1 MMNNQS
7 QSNINT
13 DLVLIGGGHSH
24 AIVLKQFGMN
34 PIPGVRLTL
43 VTDVSHTPYSGMLP
57 GYVAGLYSF
66 DECHIDLRP
75 LCQFAQ
81 AQMVQ
86 SRATGLDLEKNQVLF
101 ADRPPLSFDW
111 LSIDIGSTPAATTIP
126 GAAEYTIPVKP
137 ISKFLT
143 TWDQLVQ
150 AVTKHPDRPVRM
162 AIVGGGAGGVEL
174 TLAVQAHLQRI
185 YQEAQQPESNLE
197 LHLFQRSD
205 RLLPERNRWAGDRL
219 LRILQERGVQVHLGE
234 QVCAVK
240 DGNWESGIGNRES
253 GIGNWGS
260 GAGLRNVDQA
270 QNRPSSHPSLPTPH
284 SSLLTVHCQSG
295 LTVPCNHVFWVTQ
308 ASAASWLRESG
319 LATDDR
325 GFVQITNTLQS
336 VSHPQV
342 FAAGDVATMV
352 NHPRPKAGVFAVRQG
367 KPLYNNLRRALLS
380 QPLQPFVPQKQFLIL
395 IGTGDRSALASRGW
409 FHFGSHRWIWN
420 WKDRIDR
427 AFMEKFSDLKSM
439 GGVGGRGSG
448 AGKQSELGDR
458 QSWNQSSPLLPT
470 PHSPLPVMH
479 CAGCGSKVGS
489 SVLEQ
494 VLKRIQQEQPDRVSR
509 SDILIGLEAADDAAV
524 VTVPSGQVMV
534 QTIDQFRSLIDDPY
548 VFGQICANHCL
559 SDIYAMGAT
568 PQSALAIATIP
579 YGTEAKQAE
588 TLYQLMSG
596 AMKVLTQAG
605 AELMGGHTTEGA
617 ELSFGLTCNGLAEA
631 DRLWRKGGMQAGQAL
646 LLTKPLGTGT
656 LFAANMQLQAKGRW
670 IEAAV
675 RSMVQSNQE
684 AATCLWKCGATAC
697 TDVTGF
703 GLLGHLMEMVR
714 ASHAAVE
721 LDLTELP
728 ILDGAK
734 ETTQQGIHSSLYPQ
748 NLKVGR
754 SIINASTVQ
763 HHPLYPLLFD
773 PQTSG
778 GLLASIPADRA
789 VECLMALK
797 KAGYTDSK
805 IIGTVHTIGTEPS
818 VRVKT

>member
-1 MMNNQS
+1 MNNHS

-34 PIPGVRLTL
+34 PISGVRITL

-86 SRATGLDLEKNQVLF
+86 SRAIGLDLEKNQVLF

-150 AVTKHPDRPVRM
+150 TVKEHPDRPLKM

-174 TLAVQAHLQRI
+174 ALAVQSHLQRI
-185 YQEAQQPESNLE
+185 YQEAGQPPSHLE

-205 RLLPERNRWAGDRL
+205 RLVPERSHWVGDRL
-219 LRILQERGVQVHLGE
+219 LQILRKRGVQVHLGE
-234 QVCAVK
+234 RVCAV
-240 DGNWESGIGNRES
+240 EHEISRLYPI
-253 GIGNWGS
+253 
-260 GAGLRNVDQA
+260 
-270 QNRPSSHPSLPTPH
+270 PH
-284 SSLLTVHCQSG
+284 FSPLTVRCESG
-295 LTVPCNHVFWVTQ
+295 LTIPCNHVFWVTQ
-308 ASAASWLRESG
+308 AAAASWLQKSG

-325 GFVQITNTLQS
+325 GFVQVGDTLQS
-336 VSHPQV
+336 VSHPHV

-367 KPLYNNLRRALLS
+367 KPLYNNLRSALLS
-380 QPLQPFVPQKQFLIL
+380 QPFQPFAPQKQFLIL
-395 IGTGDRSALASRGW
+395 IGTGDRRALASRGW
-409 FHFGSHRWIWN
+409 LGFGPYAWIWN

-427 AFMEKFSDLKSM
+427 AFMEKFSNLKPM
-439 GGVGGRGSG
+439 GI
-448 AGKQSELGDR
+448 KTF
-458 QSWNQSSPLLPT
+458 PT
-470 PHSPLPVMH
+470 PSAQIQNSSTDTKFRVSTHSPLMP

-494 VLKRIQQEQPDRVSR
+494 VLNRIQQEQPDRMSR
-509 SDILIGLEAADDAAV
+509 PDILVGLETADDAAV
-524 VTVPSGQVMV
+524 VTVPAGQVMV
-534 QTIDQFRSLIDDPY
+534 QTIDQFRSLIDDPF
-548 VFGQICANHCL
+548 VFGQICTNHCL

-568 PQSALAIATIP
+568 PQSALALATIP

-596 AMKVLTQAG
+596 AMKVLVQAG
-605 AELMGGHTTEGA
+605 AELIGGHTTEGA
-617 ELSFGLTCNGLAEA
+617 ELAFGLSCNGLAEA

-646 LLTKPLGTGT
+646 VLTKPLGTGT

-670 IEAAV
+670 IESAV
-675 RSMVQSNQE
+675 RSMVQSNQ
-684 AATCLWKCGATAC
+684 AAAACFREYDAAAC
-697 TDVTGF
+697 TDITGF

-714 ASHAAVE
+714 ASHATVE
-721 LDLTELP
+721 LDLHELP

-734 ETTQQGIHSSLYPQ
+734 ETTQQGIYSSLYPQ
-748 NLKVGR
+748 NLKAAR
-754 SIINASTVQ
+754 SITNADIVQ

-778 GLLASIPADRA
+778 GLLASVPGDRA
-789 VECLMALK
+789 LECLMALQT
-797 KAGYTDSK
+797 AGYADSK
-805 IIGTVHTIGTEPS
+805 IIGTVHAIGTEPF
-818 VRVKT
+818 VKVKP

>member
-34 PIPGVRLTL
+34 PIPGVRITL

-75 LCQFAQ
+75 LCQFTQ

-86 SRATGLDLEKNQVLF
+86 SRAIGLDLEKNQVLF

-111 LSIDIGSTPAATTIP
+111 LSIDIGSTPAATTIL
-126 GAAEYTIPVKP
+126 GAAEHTIPVKP
-137 ISKFLT
+137 ISKFLA

-150 AVTKHPDRPVRM
+150 MVRQNPDRPLKM

-174 TLAVQAHLQRI
+174 TLAVQSHLQRI
-185 YQEAQQPESNLE
+185 YREANQPPSNLE

-205 RLLPERNRWAGDRL
+205 RLVPERSDWVGDRL
-219 LRILQERGVQVHLGE
+219 LQILQERGVQVHLGE

-240 DGNWESGIGNRES
+240 EGEWGAGNRES
-253 GIGNWGS
+253 GIGNWESGIGNWDVNQTQGS
-260 GAGLRNVDQA
+260 Q
-270 QNRPSSHPSLPTPH
+270 TPH
-284 SSLLTVHCQSG
+284 SSLLTPHPSLLTPHSSPLTSHSSPLTVRCESG
-295 LTVPCNHVFWVTQ
+295 LTISCNHVFWVTQ

-319 LATDDR
+319 LTTDDR
-325 GFVQITNTLQS
+325 GFVQVGDTLQS
-336 VSHPQV
+336 VSHPHV

-380 QPLQPFVPQKQFLIL
+380 QPLQPFAPQKQFLIL
-395 IGTGDRSALASRGW
+395 IGTGDRRALASRGW
-409 FHFGSHRWIWN
+409 LGFGPYSWIWN

-427 AFMEKFSDLKSM
+427 AFMEKFSALKPM
-439 GGVGGRGSG
+439 GVQPSRFPAPDS
-448 AGKQSELGDR
+448 R
-458 QSWNQSSPLLPT
+458 LPT
-470 PHSPLPVMH
+470 PDSPLMP

-494 VLKRIQQEQPDRVSR
+494 VLNQIQQEQPNQMPRP
-509 SDILIGLEAADDAAV
+509 DILVGLKSADDAAV
-524 VTVPSGQVMV
+524 VTVPAGQVMV
-534 QTIDQFRSLIDDPY
+534 QTIDQFRSLIDDPF
-548 VFGQICANHCL
+548 VFGQVCANHCL

-568 PQSALAIATIP
+568 PQSALALATIP

-596 AMKVLTQAG
+596 AMKVLVQAG
-605 AELMGGHTTEGA
+605 AELIGGHTTEGA
-617 ELSFGLTCNGLAEA
+617 ELAFGLSCNGLAEA
-631 DRLWRKGGMQAGQAL
+631 DRLWKKSGMQAGQAL
-646 LLTKPLGTGT
+646 ILTKPLGTGT

-675 RSMVQSNQE
+675 RSMVQSNQ
-684 AATCLWKCGATAC
+684 AAAVCFREYDVTAC
-697 TDVTGF
+697 TDITGF

-714 ASHAAVE
+714 ASRATVE
-721 LDLTELP
+721 LNLHELP

-734 ETTQQGIHSSLYPQ
+734 ETTQQGIYSSLYPQ
-748 NLKVGR
+748 NLRAAR
-754 SIINASTVQ
+754 SITNADIVQ

-778 GLLASIPADRA
+778 GLLASVPGDRA
-789 VECLMALK
+789 LECLMALQT
-797 KAGYTDSK
+797 AGYGDSK
-805 IIGTVHTIGTEPS
+805 IIGTVHATGTEPS